1 MEAPYNTIIP
11 PSDLALKNGV
21 DNHSLRT
28 SLSVVM
34 STVELIEKHYL
45 KGNTEECLNR
55 LENIKLIVKDIVETM
70 DVSQDSY
77 SSCPAVAYSYV
88 TNFELR
94 EFLEGIYYTSKSYL
108 KEDQSLHINMEPE
121 ELHLFQNKK
130 ILNQVLT
137 NLIQNAIKYSPEG
150 SPISINVSVED
161 RLKISVA
168 DEGIGI
174 PDGEKINIFKK
185 YYRASNT
192 DDYSGKGV
200 GLYQIKEYL
209 EFLNGCITVHDNANK
224 GTVFSVY
231 LDYSLRNRR

>member
-1 MEAPYNTIIP
+1 MEAPFNTIIP
-11 PSDLALKNGV
+11 PSDLALKNGM
-21 DNHSLRT
+21 DKHSLRS
-28 SLSVVM
+28 SLSVIM

-55 LENIKLIVKDIVETM
+55 LANIKLIVKDIVETM

-77 SSCPAVAYSYV
+77 SVFSGVTYSYV
-88 TNFELR
+88 TDFELR
-94 EFLEGIYYTSKSYL
+94 EFLEDICYTYKNYL
-108 KEDQSLHINMEPE
+108 KEDQSLHINMVPE
-121 ELHLFQNKK
+121 ELHLFQNEK
-130 ILNQVLT
+130 ILYAVLT

-150 SPISINVSVED
+150 SSISINVSVED
-161 RLKISVA
+161 RLKISVV

-174 PDGEKINIFKK
+174 PESEKIKIFKK

-192 DDYSGKGV
+192 GDYSGRGV
-200 GLYQIKEYL
+200 GLYQIKKYL

-231 LDYSLRNRR
+231 LDYSLRN